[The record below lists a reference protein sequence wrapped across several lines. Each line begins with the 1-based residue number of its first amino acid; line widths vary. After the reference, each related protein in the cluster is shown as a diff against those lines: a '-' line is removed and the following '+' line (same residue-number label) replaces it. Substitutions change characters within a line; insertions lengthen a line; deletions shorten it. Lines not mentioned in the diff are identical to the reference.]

1 VIIPDVN
8 LLLYAYDSSS
18 ASHERARLWWERT
31 LSGRE
36 PVSVAWVTLLGFI
49 RIGTH
54 SRVFARPMSVAEAL
68 AHVDSWLM
76 QPVVEVI
83 QPGPR
88 HWTILSELLKQARV
102 AANLTTDA
110 HLAALALEY
119 GATLCSSDSD
129 FRRFAGLRL
138 ENPLED

>member
-1 VIIPDVN
+1 MILPDVN
-8 LLLYAYDSSS
+8 LLLYAYDTSSP
-18 ASHERARLWWERT
+18 SHERARLWWERV

-36 PVSVAWVTLLGFI
+36 PVRLAWVTILGFV

-68 AHVDSWLM
+68 AHVESWLA
-76 QPVVEVI
+76 QAVVDVI

-88 HWTILSELLKQARV
+88 HWAILSELLRQARV
-102 AANLTTDA
+102 AANLTRDA

-119 GATLCSSDSD
+119 GATVFSSDTD
-129 FRRFAGLRL
+129 FRRFSGLRA

>member
-18 ASHERARLWWERT
+18 PSHERARSWWEHA

-36 PVSVAWVTLLGFI
+36 PVRLPWVTILGFV

-54 SRVFARPMSVAEAL
+54 SRVFARPMSVAEATG
-68 AHVDSWLM
+68 HVDSWLM
-76 QPVVEVI
+76 QPVADVI
-83 QPGPR
+83 EPGPR
-88 HWTILSELLKQARV
+88 HWAILSQLLRRARV

-110 HLAALALEY
+110 HLAALAIEY
-119 GATLCSSDSD
+119 GAHVYSSDSD
-129 FRRFAGLRL
+129 FRRFPGLRF